1 MCNFAVFVMNLGAA
15 FRFTLVCSSAF
26 SVLNIVLLVVLDIKY
41 IVRSLAGAGPGYELL
56 THLKIITG
64 EGEAIVYRG

>member
-1 MCNFAVFVMNLGAA
+1 MNLGAA
-15 FRFTLVCSSAF
+15 FRFTPVCS

>member
-1 MCNFAVFVMNLGAA
+1 MGHFAILVMNLEAA
-15 FRFTLVCSSAF
+15 FRFTLMCSSAF
-26 SVLNIVLLVVLDIKY
+26 YCIVGCIRY

-56 THLKIITG
+56 THLKIITE

>member
-1 MCNFAVFVMNLGAA
+1 MGHFAIFVMNLEAA

-26 SVLNIVLLVVLDIKY
+26 YCIVGCIRY
-41 IVRSLAGAGPGYELL
+41 IVRSLAGTDPGYELL

>member
-1 MCNFAVFVMNLGAA
+1 MGHFAIFVMDLEAA

-26 SVLNIVLLVVLDIKY
+26 SVVLNIVLDIKY

>member
-1 MCNFAVFVMNLGAA
+1 M
-15 FRFTLVCSSAF
+15 
-26 SVLNIVLLVVLDIKY
+26 LNIVLLVVLDIKY